1 MLHTNICPFFWKK
14 GNSESNDGMSCT
26 CQSHRFC
33 LSSLQT
39 DCWEKLLWKFGV
51 DLHHFGLTSIISTNN
66 IQNDLHLPCH
76 QPWASFAMSVV
87 VVQKLC
93 SCGRLRRWRETQF
106 STGKLSGGPIS
117 GGSKK
122 TGSDGSRKD
131 GSFIVL
137 IFQKGAQG
145 CHLEIQDKNSKMI
158 FGGFFFMGANTA
170 KRCVCVFLVFRSV
183 ASSFKDL
190 VDQVHLVDQVPFW
203 SWSGN
208 LFVQLPKMMMMTLI
222 PTTRWWHGKDFVGCC
237 QKKIPWFHTCFMFEI
252 WDISSFF
259 RKLPKKLD
267 EIFGSS

>member
-1 MLHTNICPFFWKK
+1 MSPALGIVCHVRGGRSKAVQLRKASALT
-14 GNSESNDGMSCT
+14 GNSVFHREAVRG
-26 CQSHRFC
+26 SHFWRF
-33 LSSLQT
+33 Q
-39 DCWEKLLWKFGV
+39 
-51 DLHHFGLTSIISTNN
+51 
-66 IQNDLHLPCH
+66 
-76 QPWASFAMSVV
+76 
-87 VVQKLC
+87 
-93 SCGRLRRWRETQF
+93 
-106 STGKLSGGPIS
+106 
-117 GGSKK
+117 K

-237 QKKIPWFHTCFMFEI
+237 QKKSLGFIHVSCLKFETYRVFQETAQKIGWNI
-252 WDISSFF
+252 WI
-259 RKLPKKLD
+259 
-267 EIFGSS
+267 